1 MFREKTKIL
10 IGEAEM
16 QTLNNSK
23 VCVVGV
29 GGVGGFVA
37 EMLARTGIGNLT
49 LIDFDII
56 EPSNINRQ
64 IVALN
69 STIGK
74 FKVDVMKSRILD
86 INPNCNIQTFKSK
99 ITANNIK
106 TFDLKQYDFVVDA
119 IDNVTDKINLI
130 CYCKENN
137 IQIVSS
143 MGTGNRKGQSSYHI
157 DDIFKTSNDGLAKI
171 LRKKLKEKAITSLD
185 VAICTEKVDA
195 KLREPASII
204 WHPANSA
211 CILTSFVVNNLIG
224 RKK

>member
-10 IGEAEM
+10 IGGAEM
-16 QTLNNSK
+16 QALNNSK

-37 EMLARTGIGNLT
+37 EMLARTGIGNIS

-74 FKVDVMKSRILD
+74 FKVDVMKNRILD
-86 INPNCNIQTFKSK
+86 INPNCKVQTFKSK

-106 TFDLKQYDFVVDA
+106 TFDLMQFDFIVDA
-119 IDNVTDKINLI
+119 IDNITDKISLI

-137 IQIVSS
+137 IKIVSS
-143 MGTGNRKGQSSYHI
+143 MGTGNRKGQSNYHI

-171 LRKKLKEKAITSLD
+171 LRKKLKEKDITSLD

-211 CILTSFVVNNLIG
+211 CILSSFVVNNLIG